1 MKNNFVI
8 TVIVAVVVGAAAFFG
23 GMKYQQSKVQTASSA
38 NGQFGQGLGN
48 GQGGQFGQRGN
59 RNANG
64 ARATQGQI
72 ISTDNNSITVKLQ
85 DGSSKIV
92 IFSDSTQIS
101 KSDKAT
107 KDDLKTGENVAVFG
121 TTNSD
126 GSVTAQTIQLNPMF
140 RGMGNGGNGTP
151 TPSNK
156 LPTQ

>member
-8 TVIVAVVVGAAAFFG
+8 TIIVAIVVGAGAFFG
-23 GMKYQQSKVQTASSA
+23 GMKYQQSKVQTTSSA
-38 NGQFGQGLGN
+38 N
-48 GQGGQFGQRGN
+48 GQFGQRGN

-72 ISTDNNSITVKLQ
+72 ISADANSITVKLQ

-92 IFSDSTQIS
+92 IYSDTTQIS

-140 RGMGNGGNGTP
+140 RGMTGGAP
-151 TPSNK
+151 R
-156 LPTQ
+156 Q